1 VLPAPAR
8 KRSDDQDVS
17 VKGETVVRV
26 TLWVLWSLWVIACAV
41 LALGA
46 IANHLASRTQT
57 LPLLLSPG
65 ATAEVTVYRFI
76 DDQLRLRLRYAA
88 DGTEADP
95 EVLLRID
102 TPTDHGD
109 FRAGERSGVAGQG
122 INRRLASVESSGL
135 MASYFGYGRGDA
147 LPRGRSWLRVTVLEV
162 DPALAGR
169 AAVIELQPPL
179 DLLKLTDLD
188 YVWLWPFFF
197 WKVAALFLLIPG
209 GALAVFTFTLR
220 RWQRRASKQ
229 PISAADTD

>member
-1 VLPAPAR
+1 VPAR

-26 TLWVLWSLWVIACAV
+26 TLWVLWSLWGIACAV

>member
-1 VLPAPAR
+1 M
-8 KRSDDQDVS
+8 
-17 VKGETVVRV
+17 KGETVVRV

-88 DGTEADP
+88 DGIEADP

>member
-1 VLPAPAR
+1 M
-8 KRSDDQDVS
+8 
-17 VKGETVVRV
+17 KGETVVRV

-109 FRAGERSGVAGQG
+109 FRAGERSGVAGQA

>member
-1 VLPAPAR
+1 MR
-8 KRSDDQDVS
+8 
-17 VKGETVVRV
+17 GETVVRI
-26 TLWVLWSLWVIACAV
+26 TLWVLWGLWGIACVV

-46 IANHLASRTQT
+46 ITNHLASRTQT
-57 LPLLLSPG
+57 LPLLLRPG

-88 DGTEADP
+88 DGTQADP

-102 TPTDHGD
+102 TPTDHRN

-147 LPRGRSWLRVTVLEV
+147 LPRGRSSLRVTVLDV

-169 AAVIELQPPL
+169 AATVELQPPL

-188 YVWLWPFFF
+188 YIWLWPFFF
-197 WKVAALFLLIPG
+197 WKMAALFLLIPG
-209 GALAVFTFTLR
+209 AALAVFTLALR
-220 RWQRRASKQ
+220 RWQRRASV
-229 PISAADTD
+229 PPTSAGDRG

>member
-1 VLPAPAR
+1 M
-8 KRSDDQDVS
+8 
-17 VKGETVVRV
+17 TVIRI
-26 TLWVLWSLWVIACAV
+26 TLWVFWSLWGIACLV
-41 LALGA
+41 LVLGA
-46 IANHLASRTQT
+46 AANTLASRTQT
-57 LPLLLSPG
+57 VPLVLTPG
-65 ATAEVTVYRFI
+65 ATAQFTVYRLI

-95 EVLLRID
+95 EVLLRIE

-162 DPALAGR
+162 DPALAGHP
-169 AAVIELQPPL
+169 ADIELQPPL

-188 YVWLWPFFF
+188 YLWLWPFFF
-197 WKVAALFLLIPG
+197 WKMAALFLLIPG
-209 GALAVFTFTLR
+209 AALAVLTITLR
-220 RWQRRASKQ
+220 RWQRGASKQ
-229 PISAADTD
+229 PISAGDRD

>member
-1 VLPAPAR
+1 M
-8 KRSDDQDVS
+8 
-17 VKGETVVRV
+17 KGETVVRV

-197 WKVAALFLLIPG
+197 WRVAALFLLIPG

>member
-1 VLPAPAR
+1 M
-8 KRSDDQDVS
+8 
-17 VKGETVVRV
+17 KGTTVIRV
-26 TLWVLWSLWVIACAV
+26 TLWVLWSLWGIACLV
-41 LALGA
+41 LVLGA
-46 IANHLASRTQT
+46 AANTLASRTQT
-57 LPLLLSPG
+57 VPLVLSPG
-65 ATAEVTVYRFI
+65 ATAQFTVYRLI

-88 DGTEADP
+88 DGTETDP

-109 FRAGERSGVAGQG
+109 FRAGERSGVDGQG

-162 DPALAGR
+162 DPALVGQ
-169 AAVIELQPPL
+169 AADIELQPPL

-188 YVWLWPFFF
+188 YLWLWPFFF

-209 GALAVFTFTLR
+209 AALAAFTITLR
-220 RWQRRASKQ
+220 RWQRRASA
-229 PISAADTD
+229 PPTSAGDRD

>member
-1 VLPAPAR
+1 VPAR

>member
-1 VLPAPAR
+1 M
-8 KRSDDQDVS
+8 
-17 VKGETVVRV
+17 KGETVVRV
-26 TLWVLWSLWVIACAV
+26 TLWVLWSLWGIACAV

-46 IANHLASRTQT
+46 IANHMASRTQT

-88 DGTEADP
+88 DGTQADP

-135 MASYFGYGRGDA
+135 TASYFGYGPGDA

>member
-1 VLPAPAR
+1 M
-8 KRSDDQDVS
+8 
-17 VKGETVVRV
+17 KGETVVRV

-88 DGTEADP
+88 DGIEADP

-122 INRRLASVESSGL
+122 IDRRLASVESSGL

-197 WKVAALFLLIPG
+197 WKVAAMFLLIPG
-209 GALAVFTFTLR
+209 AAWAVFTFTLR
-220 RWQRRASKQ
+220 RWQRRTPAR
-229 PISAADTD
+229 